1 MQRVA
6 TRLDRV
12 FSTHTIDVPGGAP
25 RSRRSPVTASP
36 LVRLGLG
43 LAVGTLLLSCTAQ
56 GPLRVGGW
64 ITYWDFASGMEVVD
78 RRPDAFRD
86 VLFFVAH
93 LDADGRP
100 MLVNPDLPIEP
111 AVARVKAAG
120 GRPWLT
126 IVNDVASGD
135 RVTLKDP
142 QVVHDVLDN
151 EDRRAAHRAAIVDLA
166 LRSGMSGVDIDYENL
181 WARDRALFTT
191 FVRELAA
198 DARRRGVLLSVT
210 VQPKLGER
218 GSDGPGAA
226 DWGAL
231 CATADRLQVML
242 YNLHSRA
249 TGPGPMATGRW
260 ISGVLSYAN
269 SQCDPERIVPALKV
283 SGMRWA
289 DDTVEGVQY
298 DQAMALAQEHGV
310 LISRDAEDQV
320 PHFSYQVDGRSHTVY
335 YEDAVSLREK
345 LSLIRS
351 LGYRS
356 VVLWSLGRQDPALFL
371 APAAAEPGNR

>member
-1 MQRVA
+1 ME
-6 TRLDRV
+6 
-12 FSTHTIDVPGGAP
+12 
-25 RSRRSPVTASP
+25 
-36 LVRLGLG
+36 RLGLG
-43 LAVGTLLLSCTAQ
+43 LAAMMFLLSCTPRE
-56 GPLRVGGW
+56 PLRVGGW
-64 ITYWDFASGMEVVD
+64 ITYWDFGPGMALVD
-78 RRPDAFRD
+78 RQPNALRD
-86 VLFFVAH
+86 VFFFIAH
-93 LDADGRP
+93 LDADGEP
-100 MLVNPDLPIEP
+100 MLVNPDLPVEA

-126 IVNDVASGD
+126 IVNDVASD
-135 RVTLKDP
+135 QSVALKDP
-142 QVVHDVLDN
+142 QIVHDLLAS
-151 EDRRAAHRAAIVDLA
+151 EQRRAGHRAAIMDLA
-166 LRSGMSGVDIDYENL
+166 SRYGMAGVDIDYENL

-198 DARRRGVLLSVT
+198 DARRRDVSLSVT

-218 GSDGPGAA
+218 WSDGPGAA

-231 CATADRLQVML
+231 CATVDRLQIML

-260 ISGVLSYAN
+260 VTGVLSYAN
-269 SQCDPERIVPALKV
+269 SQCDPERVVPVLKV

-289 DDTVEGVQY
+289 EGTVDGVQY
-298 DQAMALAQEHGV
+298 DQAMALVQQHGA
-310 LISRDAEDQV
+310 LIARDADDQV
-320 PHFSYQVDGRSHTVY
+320 PHFSYEADGRAHTVY

-356 VVLWSLGRQDPALFL
+356 VVLWSLGRQDPALFQ
-371 APAAAEPGNR
+371 APASSEPGRR